1 MTTRHLGLSSG
12 SGLVVSLWLL
22 FPLLGAA
29 EQSQSN
35 IFLCYCKK
43 NKKKT
48 EPITLI
54 MPNLSGGVNYCPQVS
69 ECLHTHTQMCS
80 LTNKEAH

>member
-29 EQSQSN
+29 ERSQSN

-43 NKKKT
+43 TKKNRT
-48 EPITLI
+48 NHSDYAEFIW
-54 MPNLSGGVNYCPQVS
+54 GVNYCPQVS